1 MPKSSVPEAGKT
13 APAISLSD
21 QDGNKVSLADFAGK
35 WVVVYFYP
43 KDDTPGCTTEACEFT
58 DSLKQYE
65 KLNAV
70 VLGISP
76 DSVESHKKFAQK
88 HGLKITLLAD
98 PGRKVLEKYGA
109 YGEKMMYGK
118 PVVGVIR
125 STFLIDPKGK
135 IAHVWPNVKAAGHA
149 QQVAE
154 KLAELAKG

>member
-1 MPKSSVPEAGKT
+1 MAKTSVPETGEK
-13 APAISLSD
+13 APALSLPD
-21 QDGNKVSLADFAGK
+21 QTGNKVSLADFTGR

-65 KLNAV
+65 SLNAV

-76 DSVESHKKFAQK
+76 DSVESHQKFAKK
-88 HGLKITLLAD
+88 HNLRITLLAD
-98 PGRKVLEKYGA
+98 PERKVLEKYGA

-154 KLAELAKG
+154 KLAELAQG